1 VIKLL
6 FIGDIIGR
14 PGRRAVASLLPGL
27 KTEHNF
33 DLVIANGENSAGG
46 FGITP
51 KIAAELFAMGIDVLT
66 SGNHIW
72 DQKEIEPYLLT
83 NDRLLRPAN
92 YPVADLGGGAV
103 VVGLAGR
110 PQIKVGIVNLAGRVF
125 LGPADCPFRVGRE
138 LVAELKAE
146 TEIIVVDFHAEA
158 TSEKNALAVYLDGQ
172 VSLFVGTHTH
182 VQTADER
189 ILPLGTA
196 YITDVGMVGS
206 RNSII
211 GMQSD
216 RVIKKFL
223 DGKPQR
229 YEVEK
234 SEPWFS
240 AVIAEIEESSGT
252 AVAIKR
258 LNIPA

>member
-1 VIKLL
+1 MIKLL

-14 PGRRAVASLLPGL
+14 PGRRAVASMLPGL
-27 KTEHNF
+27 KTEHGF
-33 DLVIANGENSAGG
+33 DLVIANGENAAGG
-46 FGITP
+46 FGVTP
-51 KIAAELFAMGIDVLT
+51 KIADELFALGIDVLT

-72 DQKEIEPYLLT
+72 DQKEIEPYLSA
-83 NDRLLRPAN
+83 NNRLLRPAN
-92 YPVADLGGGAV
+92 YPVGDLGSGAV
-103 VVGLAGR
+103 VIGLDQR
-110 PQIKVGIVNLAGRVF
+110 PEIKVAVANLAGRVF
-125 LGPADCPFRVGRE
+125 LGPADCPFRAGQE
-138 LVAELKAE
+138 LVADLRAQ
-146 TEIIVVDFHAEA
+146 TDIVVIDFHAEA

-189 ILPLGTA
+189 ILPQGTA

-216 RVIKKFL
+216 KVIKKFL

-234 SEPWFS
+234 STPWFS
-240 AVIAEIEESSGT
+240 AVIAEIDETTGRAQS
-252 AVAIKR
+252 IKR
-258 LNIPA
+258 LHLPV